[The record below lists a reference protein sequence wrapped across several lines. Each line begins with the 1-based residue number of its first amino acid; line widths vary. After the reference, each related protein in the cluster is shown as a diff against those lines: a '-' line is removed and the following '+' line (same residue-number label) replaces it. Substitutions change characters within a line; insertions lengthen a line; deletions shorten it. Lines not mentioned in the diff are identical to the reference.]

1 MVKKVNKSKEN
12 IFFISVLVG
21 IAVISII
28 LFSVLLRTRV
38 TSISEQRLEDYADYN
53 AYAAHIEIES
63 MLSVVKNTAA
73 GFSSYEHINSKEALA
88 NLRIVN
94 ADSSDMSL
102 IIILPDGSSY
112 TGSGK
117 SDNLKNT
124 SFFSK
129 IMSGNS
135 VIERADEGSNME
147 GDYIIIG
154 APVIREGK
162 IVGGVIGEYDIFSIF
177 QIIEHESFEGQGYSE
192 IINPEG
198 DYIFNSANS
207 YSLQIDET
215 NFLDFMGKVNIHD
228 SNTLEDITNLLKNN
242 KSGSFSYS
250 YESNERISYIT
261 PLGINNWYLVK
272 TVPNEQIE
280 SLVTPVTQ
288 MVGILST
295 ILITI
300 SILVAFLVFNTMLV
314 LNEHKNRQLQEA
326 YNQAEHANKAK
337 SQFLSR
343 MSHEIRTP
351 MNAIVG
357 LTAIAKHHENE
368 PEKVDEYLTKV
379 SSASEILLNIIND
392 VLDMSAI
399 ESEKVTIG
407 HTAFDIKKI
416 LKEIAD
422 IYAPQCKQKNITF
435 EIVADEIQDEVLLGD
450 SLRVSQILLNLISNA
465 YKFTPPQGKISVFVS
480 ETCNREGQAFYC
492 FKVSD
497 TGEGMSKEMQE
508 RLFQP
513 FEQESAETAREHG
526 GSGLGLSIAKN
537 LVTLMHGVISVDS
550 KKGVGTCFTVEL
562 PFDIVQDTADT
573 IEISEEDTSSDKD
586 VTDYDF
592 SGKRVLLVE
601 DNDFN
606 RDVAKALSAGMN
618 AHVSKPINTKVLYAC
633 LEKFI

>member
-314 LNEHKNRQLQEA
+314 LNEQKNRQLQEA

>member
-207 YSLQIDET
+207 YSLQKDET

-314 LNEHKNRQLQEA
+314 LNEQKNRQLQEA

-357 LTAIAKHHENE
+357 LTAIAFIMKMN
-368 PEKVDEYLTKV
+368 LRRWM
-379 SSASEILLNIIND
+379 NI
-392 VLDMSAI
+392 
-399 ESEKVTIG
+399 
-407 HTAFDIKKI
+407 
-416 LKEIAD
+416 
-422 IYAPQCKQKNITF
+422 
-435 EIVADEIQDEVLLGD
+435 
-450 SLRVSQILLNLISNA
+450 SQ
-465 YKFTPPQGKISVFVS
+465 
-480 ETCNREGQAFYC
+480 R
-492 FKVSD
+492 
-497 TGEGMSKEMQE
+497 
-508 RLFQP
+508 
-513 FEQESAETAREHG
+513 
-526 GSGLGLSIAKN
+526 
-537 LVTLMHGVISVDS
+537 
-550 KKGVGTCFTVEL
+550 
-562 PFDIVQDTADT
+562 
-573 IEISEEDTSSDKD
+573 
-586 VTDYDF
+586 
-592 SGKRVLLVE
+592 
-601 DNDFN
+601 
-606 RDVAKALSAGMN
+606 
-618 AHVSKPINTKVLYAC
+618 
-633 LEKFI
+633 